1 MKTEIEKISIVGAE
15 MLNELYEKGYR
26 FITEGNYKVL
36 KSCYD
41 AWSGMPCVEKSAF
54 AFDNREEAEAFAKT
68 QKWVFDKSI
77 HPMVKEI
84 PAHTET
90 WEEREAREE
99 KTKAERKARKEANE
113 LKKATALGM
122 TVAEYRA
129 EKKRSAIEKELK
141 KEIEE
146 LEKELERKRE
156 LLKKY
161 EKA

>member
-1 MKTEIEKISIVGAE
+1 MKTEIKKTSIVSAE
-15 MLNELYEKGYR
+15 MLNDLYEKGYR

-36 KSCYD
+36 KTYD
-41 AWSGMPCVEKSAF
+41 AWSGMPNVEQSLF
-54 AFDNREEAEAFAKT
+54 AFDDKEEAEAFAKT

-77 HPMVKEI
+77 HPTVKEI
-84 PAHTET
+84 PEHTET
-90 WEEREAREE
+90 WEESKAREE
-99 KTKAERKARKEANE
+99 KAKAERKARKEANE

-129 EKKRSAIEKELK
+129 EKKRIAIEKELK
-141 KEIEE
+141 KEIAE